1 MSQDRFASRLAT
13 GLEERANQI
22 YRHSE
27 VRQLFRDLERSL
39 DELLPDGRHK
49 SLVITKLEE
58 AAMWANKAV
67 ASPYDVVPEQ
77 VEGGQSVGVERLDPR
92 AQGTVGTQGLDALTA
107 GLKNE
112 EGEVWVESN
121 PSLGTV
127 SDRPGGFPRR
137 SDELLG

>member
-77 VEGGQSVGVERLDPR
+77 LEGGQSVGVERLDPR

-107 GLKNE
+107 GLE
-112 EGEVWVESN
+112 ESGNWDQAN